1 MATFKIDR
9 EKLRELIE
17 DALPIVEKEIETKKL
32 ETLQKVINKWKHGFG
47 GGKTKYYKYEW
58 SGDVTLDNYTR
69 KLEQKELPSEFELDF
84 NNVFKH
90 YGNQFTRAF
99 WLLNKYEAIVNFA
112 NGDIEVNDIEF
123 EELLNASQ
131 YNK

>member
-32 ETLQKVINKWKHGFG
+32 ETLQKVIDKWKDGFM
-47 GGKTKYYKYEW
+47 W

-69 KLEQKELPSEFELDF
+69 KLEQKELPSEFECDF
-84 NNVFKH
+84 NNVFKICN
-90 YGNQFTRAF
+90 NQFTRAF
-99 WLLNKYEAIVNFA
+99 WLLNRYEAIVNFA
-112 NGDIEVNDIEF
+112 NGDIEFDDIEF

>member
-9 EKLRELIE
+9 EKLRELIKH
-17 DALPIVEKEIETKKL
+17 ALPIVKKEIETKKL
-32 ETLQKVINKWKHGFG
+32 ETLQKVID
-47 GGKTKYYKYEW
+47 TKYYKYDCKYEW

-69 KLEQKELPSEFELDF
+69 KLEQKELSPEFELDF
-84 NNVFKH
+84 NNVFKI
-90 YGNQFTRAF
+90 YGNGCTRAF
-99 WLLNKYEAIVNFA
+99 WLLNRYEAIVNFA
-112 NGDIEVNDIEF
+112 NSDIEFDDIEF

>member
-17 DALPIVEKEIETKKL
+17 DALPIVKKEIETKKL
-32 ETLQKVINKWKHGFG
+32 ETLQKVIDKWKDGFM
-47 GGKTKYYKYEW
+47 W

-69 KLEQKELPSEFELDF
+69 KLEQKELPSEFECDF
-84 NNVFKH
+84 NKVFKICN
-90 YGNQFTRAF
+90 NQFTRAF

-112 NGDIEVNDIEF
+112 NSDIEFDDIEF

>member
-32 ETLQKVINKWKHGFG
+32 ETLQKVIDKWKDGFM
-47 GGKTKYYKYEW
+47 W

-69 KLEQKELPSEFELDF
+69 KLEQKELSPEFELDF
-84 NNVFKH
+84 NNVFKIC
-90 YGNQFTRAF
+90 GNGCTRAF
-99 WLLNKYEAIVNFA
+99 WLLNRYEAIVNFA
-112 NGDIEVNDIEF
+112 NGDIEFDDIEF